1 MDFQRQFPFY
11 TAYPQYPNW
20 NQINEDRVLE
30 DLEYLQQMYPSY
42 AKRYQVIINDMLNR
56 MDYDG
61 SVIYDQYPDRWQLD
75 RIVRTVL
82 DTIRLE
88 ENRQPQMQMPG
99 MPQRNME
106 QDNMRRPEQMPQ
118 SQTEQN
124 ISDAWLRELVTVL
137 LYYEILK
144 RRRKRQNFYIF

>member
-20 NQINEDRVLE
+20 NQISEDRVLE

-99 MPQRNME
+99 ILPKNME
-106 QDNMRRPEQMPQ
+106 QDNIRRPEQMPQ
-118 SQTEQN
+118 SQAEQN